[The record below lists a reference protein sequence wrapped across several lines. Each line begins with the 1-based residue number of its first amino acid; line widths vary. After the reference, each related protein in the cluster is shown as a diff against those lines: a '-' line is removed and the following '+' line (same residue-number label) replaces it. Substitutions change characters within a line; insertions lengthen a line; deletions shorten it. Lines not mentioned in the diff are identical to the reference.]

1 MLPTLILASVQPS
14 EEMPVLN
21 SIQLLKQI
29 NTSLI
34 SVGTNK
40 I

>member
-1 MLPTLILASVQPS
+1 MLPTLILASVHPS

-21 SIQLLKQI
+21 SIQLFKQI
-29 NTSLI
+29 NTPI
-34 SVGTNK
+34 IFVGTNK